1 MNSIDIT
8 ISNPTPNSPKIAY
21 YMEFVFGGI
30 DHNCEFYRDGSRQ
43 IGKFAN
49 NKSRVI
55 KGTVE
60 LNTILDGVLNGAK

>member
-1 MNSIDIT
+1 MSAIEIT
-8 ISNPTPNSPKIAY
+8 VSNPTPNSPRIVY
-21 YMEFVFGGI
+21 YMEFVFNGI
-30 DHNCEFYRDGSRQ
+30 DHNCEFYRDGTRQ

-60 LNTILDGVLNGAK
+60 LNTLLNEAYGNI